1 MECRP
6 SQYDPGHE
14 IPERSWVYR
23 LLKRFAFNDF
33 GAYDGG
39 LNYVAPAEA
48 QRRRLSREIAS
59 DLLPV
64 IRVD

>member
-14 IPERSWVYR
+14 IPERSWAYR

-33 GAYDGG
+33 GAYEGG
-39 LNYVAPAEA
+39 LNYVVPAEVQQ
-48 QRRRLSREIAS
+48 QRAARDAAS
-59 DLLPV
+59 IKLPV
-64 IRVD
+64 IEVR